1 MIVISKREIS
11 EKLSVVGSLNL
22 SPVIMLDILKV
33 NDEIF
38 FDIKHSTKKV
48 IEIIRKYRG
57 ELSVKTVNT
66 LSKLYGSLVG
76 TL

>member
-1 MIVISKREIS
+1 MLFQKGETS

-22 SPVIMLDILKV
+22 SPVIMLDILKA